1 MEVEVE
7 NSKLIQ
13 VRNHHHRIT
22 VLVVEVAVV
31 ELDSLLE
38 MLVYL
43 HRMLL
48 VVELMVL
55 MVEQVR

>member
-1 MEVEVE
+1 MAVEVE

-13 VRNHHHRIT
+13 VRNHHHRIM

-43 HRMLL
+43 HKMLL

>member
-1 MEVEVE
+1 MAVEAE

-13 VRNHHHRIT
+13 VRNHHHRIM

-43 HRMLL
+43 HKMLL

-55 MVEQVR
+55 MVEQVH